1 MSVIV
6 LYTFYFAY
14 SMLNV
19 IDELCMP
26 AYINVRSFHW
36 ILLSIQV
43 DRGVVEVMD
52 LLDKDRED
60 YISVVDMLQR

>member
-1 MSVIV
+1 
-6 LYTFYFAY
+6 
-14 SMLNV
+14 MLSI

-26 AYINVRSFHW
+26 AYVNVRSFHW

-52 LLDKDRED
+52 SLDKDRDD
-60 YISVVDMLQR
+60 YSSVVDMLQR

>member
-1 MSVIV
+1 
-6 LYTFYFAY
+6 
-14 SMLNV
+14 MLSV

-26 AYINVRSFHW
+26 AYVNVHRFHW

-52 LLDKDRED
+52 SLNMDPKNYSDMKE
-60 YISVVDMLQR
+60 MLQR

>member
-1 MSVIV
+1 M
-6 LYTFYFAY
+6 YTFYFAY
-14 SMLNV
+14 SMLSV

-26 AYINVRSFHW
+26 AYVNVRSFHW

-52 LLDKDRED
+52 SLDKDPED
-60 YISVVDMLQR
+60 YSSVVDMLQR